1 MIEEVLIEG
10 MSYSDLPSVLAIE
23 KRSFKTPWNKQA
35 FTEFMGEAGALYLV
49 AKIDKQVVGYGIGWL
64 GPKELHIGNLAVEEG
79 RRRRG
84 IGTLILKRLTKEAW
98 KKGIQRMTLEVR
110 VSNEPAISLYKKHE
124 FREMA
129 IRKGYYESENQD
141 ALVMMRQL
149 DGSPTPATEPRG

>member
-1 MIEEVLIEG
+1 MIEEVLIES

-23 KRSFKTPWNKQA
+23 KRSFKTPWTKQA
-35 FTEFMGEAGALYLV
+35 FTELMREAGALYLV
-49 AKIDKQVVGYGIGWL
+49 AKIDEQVVGYGIGWL

-84 IGTLILKRLTKEAW
+84 IGSLILKRLTREAW
-98 KKGIQRMTLEVR
+98 ERGIQRMTLEVR
-110 VSNEPAISLYKKHE
+110 TTNQPAIALYKRHG

-129 IRKGYYESENQD
+129 IRKGYYKSENED

-149 DGSPTPATEPRG
+149 DGSPTPAAESRG